1 MTVVKRDMRPSTNN
15 VSLNRRTAADEL
27 FDHIRSDIDKMRLV
41 PGTKITEAEYAK
53 RYDVSRQPVR
63 EAFIRLDNLSLLEI
77 RPQKA
82 TIVRRISKSAIQQAR
97 FVRSAVEIEVARKAC
112 QADKPES
119 ITAMQAVLEK
129 QSECLK
135 DNDVPMFNRL
145 DHEFHGH
152 ICQMADCEF
161 AIEVINDCKAKVDRL
176 CILSLANEN
185 DAEKVYLDHVDIMRH
200 LATKN
205 ETKLVQSIRDHLS
218 RLDAT
223 IELVQSEHSS
233 YFED

>member
-1 MTVVKRDMRPSTNN
+1 MNESPN
-15 VSLNRRTAADEL
+15 SLSLSRRTAADEL
-27 FDHIRSDIDKMRLV
+27 FDEIRGDIDKMRLV
-41 PGTKITEAEYAK
+41 PGTKITEAEFAK

-63 EAFIRLDNLSLLEI
+63 EAFIRLDNLSLLQI

-97 FVRSAVEIEVARKAC
+97 FVRASVEIEVARKAC
-112 QADKPES
+112 QVDKPES
-119 ITAMQAVLEK
+119 INAMEVMLEK

-135 DNDVPMFNRL
+135 SKDVPGFNAL
-145 DHEFHGH
+145 DHDFHGQL
-152 ICQMADCEF
+152 CLMADCDF
-161 AIEVINDCKAKVDRL
+161 AIQVINDCKAKVDRL

-185 DAEKVYLDHVDIMRH
+185 DAEKIYIDHVDIMRH
-200 LATKN
+200 LTNKD
-205 ETKLVQSIRDHLS
+205 EKKLVQSIRDHLS

-223 IELVQSEHSS
+223 IEFVQSEHSS